1 MTAVQETPAVEG
13 LVPDD
18 AAVNEALPKEGPKPQ
33 DALGLAQESLNRP
46 APSAPVP
53 PAARGNRGDAN
64 TAGNSDT
71 PRGASLANLLR
82 GTAPLSESGSQQAP
96 AAGETAFKAQIRPKI
111 TAEDQTSAASDA
123 NAGKTTQQGP
133 HATPANLGS
142 RNLSAAARVRENE
155 PITESPLSQARTLP
169 AKTADTYVPNL
180 PGAAQPS
187 SVSPAP
193 RPSAPAAPL
202 PVEFHTA
209 EFEPLSTKPAG
220 DVTIQLRSEEHGT
233 ANIRFRE
240 QAGQVQVTVR
250 AADPQLVNSLR
261 NGLDHLKSG
270 LDSQGFQTTVFS
282 SSPAA
287 ALRKGDAEG
296 SSDTY
301 HRAHEEPSSHEQGP
315 RDHSGRGNKQA
326 EEWMDEIE

>member
-1 MTAVQETPAVEG
+1 VRDHE
-13 LVPDD
+13 
-18 AAVNEALPKEGPKPQ
+18 
-33 DALGLAQESLNRP
+33 
-46 APSAPVP
+46 
-53 PAARGNRGDAN
+53 
-64 TAGNSDT
+64 
-71 PRGASLANLLR
+71 
-82 GTAPLSESGSQQAP
+82 PL
-96 AAGETAFKAQIRPKI
+96 T
-111 TAEDQTSAASDA
+111 
-123 NAGKTTQQGP
+123 
-133 HATPANLGS
+133 
-142 RNLSAAARVRENE
+142 E
-155 PITESPLSQARTLP
+155 PPLSQARSLP
-169 AKTADTYVPNL
+169 AKTADSYIPNL
-180 PGAAQPS
+180 PGSAQS
-187 SVSPAP
+187 STVSPAP
-193 RPSAPAAPL
+193 RPSASAIPL

-209 EFEPLSTKPAG
+209 EFETPSTKPAG

-282 SSPAA
+282 SSSTA

-296 SSDTY
+296 SSDSY